1 MRSLHS
7 LLWSEPLQRRNQ
19 AALRAEPGLPGRVEA
34 AFAAEG
40 FRPGSFARFER
51 ALAEPPPP
59 PLTLADL
66 EGGALSD
73 LPATYVFPLGE
84 RVAVVSYLEGMREP
98 ERVASALAGLPGAHL
113 LDQRSFVSDIY
124 AEFRETTLEQLV
136 AGCGLVVL
144 LVALR
149 YRAWRPS
156 VAAFLPSLAVA
167 VLLLAGFA
175 AAGIE
180 LNLMHVMSLAMV
192 MGLSVDYG
200 VYLVDSAGDPEELG
214 ATLLSLLVS
223 GLSTAFVFGALAI
236 SEQPALRAIGITT
249 GLGVLLSY
257 ALAPVMLV
265 ALGLRSREGA

>member
-1 MRSLHS
+1 MSGAS
-7 LLWSEPLQRRNQ
+7 CS
-19 AALRAEPGLPGRVEA
+19 ATVRA
-34 AFAAEG
+34 
-40 FRPGSFARFER
+40 
-51 ALAEPPPP
+51 
-59 PLTLADL
+59 
-66 EGGALSD
+66 
-73 LPATYVFPLGE
+73 
-84 RVAVVSYLEGMREP
+84 
-98 ERVASALAGLPGAHL
+98 
-113 LDQRSFVSDIY
+113 
-124 AEFRETTLEQLV
+124 LV
-136 AGCGLVVL
+136 AGEC
-144 LVALR
+144 AK
-149 YRAWRPS
+149 WRPS

-200 VYLVDSAGDPEELG
+200 VYLVDSAGDREELG

-236 SEQPALRAIGITT
+236 SDQPALRAIGVTT

-265 ALGLRSREGA
+265 ALGLRSRDGA